1 MAVPYQTL
9 ESITRDYIVPE
20 IVDQLKTKSPV
31 IQRIMKRKKKLPG
44 GMTIQQPVQYAYN
57 TDAGAWKGGYSVMP
71 FSSPEFVTKATHQW
85 AFYQCP
91 IVWAETD
98 LLKNMGEPEVVD
110 YAEALVENGIDSIMN
125 SFTLDLFKDGSN
137 NTVGA
142 KTLDGFSAIC
152 TYNSDPSAGSYGNIS
167 RATSTGTKKSFTNN
181 AWWNAQ
187 VAAVNAGSVTRWL
200 GTFNFSNASTVID
213 MRKLNQ
219 MFLLL
224 PETPD
229 LFVCSLAVFGRIW
242 DINQAN
248 EKIER
253 GLSGNKGDSYDVGA
267 RFIMINGVPCVPDT
281 YIDDDTK
288 IYALNFN
295 YMFLRTATDFEESE
309 TRKPTRQRVVGRYIY
324 FDGQLTCSSPQK
336 QGVITGATAQ

>member
-31 IQRIMKRKKKLPG
+31 IQRIMKRKKNLPG
-44 GMTIQQPVQYAYN
+44 GMQIDQPVQYAYN
-57 TDAGAWKGGYSVMP
+57 TDSGAWKGGYAVMP
-71 FSSPEFVTKATHQW
+71 FSSPEFVTKAVHQW
-85 AFYQCP
+85 SYYQCP
-91 IVWAETD
+91 VVWAETD
-98 LLKNMGEPEVVD
+98 LLKNMGEPQVVD

-125 SFTLDLFKDGSN
+125 TFTLDLFKDGSN
-137 NTVGA
+137 NSVGA
-142 KTLDGFSAIC
+142 KTLDGFSAII
-152 TYNSDPSAGSYGNIS
+152 TYNADPAPSAYGGIS
-167 RATSTGTKKSFTNN
+167 RVSSTGTKQSFTNN
-181 AWWNAQ
+181 AYWNGQ
-187 VAAVNAGSVTRWL
+187 SVAVNAGAVTRWL
-200 GTFNFSNASTVID
+200 GSFNFSNASTVID

-229 LFVCSLAVFGRIW
+229 LFVCSLPVFGRIW
-242 DINQAN
+242 DMNNAN

-253 GLSGNKGDSYDVGA
+253 GMTAVKGDSYDVGA

-281 YIDDDTK
+281 YIDDPTK

-295 YMFLRTATDFEESE
+295 YMFLRTATDFEQSE
-309 TRKPTRQRVVGRYIY
+309 PRTPTRQRVVGRYI
-324 FDGQLTCSSPQK
+324 FWDGQLTCSSPQK